1 YESTPLGVKATFRYV
16 TIFRCNIYST
26 ICFSKRLA
34 RNGCST
40 RHSHYASRW

>member
-1 YESTPLGVKATFRYV
+1 KSTPLSVKATFRYIA
-16 TIFRCNIYST
+16 IFGHGIHSA
-26 ICFSKRLA
+26 ICFSKRLT